1 MSLSSLLSIARSAL
15 LTQRRAME
23 VTANNVANAQTPG
36 YSRQRLELR
45 AQNPLNT
52 PEGYIGRGV
61 TSGTVQ
67 RARDLFYDGTFR
79 REAGLFS
86 QSSTLE
92 YGLRQI
98 EDSIGEPSDTGISAA
113 LDRFFHAFSD
123 LSNDPASPA
132 ARDLVCQAG
141 ARLASQLNHLDSR
154 LSTTTADTLSRL
166 EAETA
171 QANQLLRQ
179 IADLNQDILSSG
191 GAGASDLM
199 DRRDL
204 AIDQLSALVSVRVVK
219 HDDGTV
225 TVMGEEA
232 NLVDRVIPAQ
242 IRLDGT
248 SPDMRL
254 VDAGGASLGRVGGS
268 LGAGLELINTR
279 IPAVR
284 AQLDQL
290 AAALVSE
297 VNSIHRSG
305 YTASGATNTDFF
317 DPTRTTAAGI
327 QLTSALQ
334 ASSMAVAASGS
345 NLNGDG
351 AVALRLAQLGDTA
364 LAGLGQRS
372 FRDFFSG
379 VASSV
384 GLAVSGARSDAEV
397 QQALMDQADLQ
408 RAAVSGVSVD
418 EEMVSLMAQQQA
430 YGAAAKIITMA
441 DEMMRTLLQTL

>member
-141 ARLASQLNHLDSR
+141 ARLAAQLNHLDSR

-268 LGAGLELINTR
+268 LGAGLELVNTR

-290 AAALVSE
+290 AAALVGE

-327 QLTSALQ
+327 QLTSALR
-334 ASSMAVAASGS
+334 ASSMA
-345 NLNGDG
+345 
-351 AVALRLAQLGDTA
+351 ALRLAQLGDTA

-441 DEMMRTLLQTL
+441 DEMMRTLLQTI